1 VGPEARRFELQSSS
15 RALRAT
21 REGLSRGQREQLR
34 SLTVWTAVA
43 AVALAWSTAAAAD
56 LRDETALAERHAPV
70 VRLVE
75 QTEECGPG
83 EPYVPLDVDLLF
95 GEPTVALR
103 GPWNAADLVKIGP
116 TAADLA
122 QLYEYHLDFPGNAL
136 RPGCD
141 YERWVRHLGQR
152 RSPTV
157 YAHVATEPGRPGLLA
172 LQYWLFYAFNDWN
185 NLHEGD
191 WEMVQLVFA
200 ADSPRDALS
209 KDPVE
214 VGYSQHEGAEGAEW
228 DDEKLELVDGRR
240 PVVYPAAGS
249 HANFFDEALFVGT
262 SGEQGVGCDDTRGPH
277 DELLPAVRTI
287 PSDPAEARAAFPWI
301 TFEGRWGELQEAF
314 YNGPTG
320 PNMKRQ
326 WAEPISW
333 SDDWRDRSYAV
344 PTAGAFGT
352 GATDFF
358 CSAVAKGS
366 SGLIKLL
373 RSPEIVLLTIAVLL
387 AILLFAIER
396 ATWTPV
402 APLRIARRRHWGQL
416 LSASGV
422 MYIRRLPLFL
432 GIGLLLIPIGALTA
446 VLQSLVIAVFALAG
460 VEADGETAGVLALIS
475 LAIGTTLTLVGV
487 ALVQA
492 ATACALIE
500 IDKGGSI
507 GPVEAYRKAL
517 ARVRPLLGAL
527 GLAVVVWVALTATGF
542 LLPVAIWLAVR
553 WALFAQVV
561 ELENRSASRALR
573 RSAQLVRG
581 HWFRV
586 ASLVGLGAVL
596 ALGAGPLI
604 GALLIVLTNAPLP
617 LLNVVAGV
625 IYAIAIPFV
634 AVTTTYVYLDARTRV
649 ELEPADELDE
659 LPAEIQLSN

>member
-1 VGPEARRFELQSSS
+1 M
-15 RALRAT
+15 
-21 REGLSRGQREQLR
+21 
-34 SLTVWTAVA
+34 TAVA
-43 AVALAWSTAAAAD
+43 AMALAWSGVASAA
-56 LRDETALAERHAPV
+56 LRDETELAERHAPV
-70 VRLVE
+70 VKLVE

-95 GEPTVALR
+95 DEPTVALR
-103 GPWNAADLVKIGP
+103 GPWNAVDLVKIGP

-141 YERWVRHLGQR
+141 YERWARRLGQAR
-152 RSPTV
+152 NPTV
-157 YAHVATEPGRPGLLA
+157 YAHVASEPGRPGMLA

-191 WEMVQLVFA
+191 WEMIQLIFA
-200 ADSPRDALS
+200 VDSARDALS
-209 KDPVE
+209 QDPVE
-214 VGYSQHEGAEGAEW
+214 VGYSQHEGAERAEW

-277 DELLPAVRTI
+277 DELQPAVRTI
-287 PSDPAEARAAFPWI
+287 PSDPADAQAAFSWT

-320 PNMKRQ
+320 PNLKRQ
-326 WAEPISW
+326 WTEPISW
-333 SDDWRDRSYAV
+333 SDGWRDRSYAV
-344 PTAGAFGT
+344 PSAGAFGT

-373 RSPEIVLLTIAVLL
+373 RSPEVVLLTIAVLL

-416 LSASGV
+416 LSAAGV

-432 GIGLLLIPIGALTA
+432 GIGVLLIPIA
-446 VLQSLVIAVFALAG
+446 VLAALLQRLVVGAFGLAG
-460 VEADGETAGVLALIS
+460 VEADGETAGALALLA
-475 LAIGTTLTLVGV
+475 LAIGTTLTLIGF

-492 ATACALIE
+492 ATACALVE
-500 IDKGGSI
+500 LDKGSSI
-507 GPVEAYRKAL
+507 GPVQAYRRAL
-517 ARVRPLLGAL
+517 TRIRPLLAAL
-527 GLAVVVWVALTATGF
+527 GFAAAMWVALTATGI

-561 ELENRSASRALR
+561 ELEDRSAIDALR
-573 RSAQLVRG
+573 RSARLVRG
-581 HWFRV
+581 HWLRV

-604 GALLIVLTNAPLP
+604 GALLILLTNAPLP

-625 IYAIAIPFV
+625 IYSIAIPFV
-634 AVTTTYVYLDARTRV
+634 AVTTTYVYMDARARV

-659 LPAEIQLSN
+659 LPAEIQLSG